1 MNIDKIKK
9 IRFENRKMTI
19 YESLQKEGM
28 PVNYGD
34 IPVLREK
41 VIKFIT
47 SFVNLYSS
55 YFCNYCSQC
64 GNCCRREN
72 ILVTGNDLFQLSTA
86 SGMTEKEFYN
96 KYLVPAGTWSDYDG
110 LIKLED
116 GKCPFLEQKP
126 AGRYKCNIYNDRP
139 QSCRLFLSTS
149 PLCIKDSNDLIEEI
163 TYLDIVNENI
173 FFQLKS
179 GQFYRDI
186 PIIEELKTDFSALI
200 STIASI
206 KDEEANKVKSALG
219 KLKEIIQDVEEGK
232 ISYDYFMKNVHTL
245 KEMLTNIWNQRI
257 SYSGELEELWT
268 RISRIELENFNR
280 NETLSDGQEEA
291 EASSERHD
299 LFSVDKF
306 SLKSIMFCPMTMNL
320 TYTVDET
327 EYNYSINYSSDKSL
341 GEHITDFTRRL
352 YLVTRKHFPRIMDN
366 FIPRCYMCGD
376 CCTIFIVEIE
386 PSDVRRLADELKMTE
401 TEFRETCTGPPRFS
415 WNPGSVTMK
424 KSLDEE
430 TNKHRCIFLKKGDLD
445 LYYCSVHGFKPDLC
459 REYKSGKPQCYRHI
473 DDDLYYRLLSNIQNI
488 NLDVETIS
496 VDTPYSFFKIERP
509 VQINWKDHKSLK
521 DVIEN
526 LLKYVRQL
534 LIVKYFPREKDRVM
548 EKI

>member
-9 IRFENRKMTI
+9 IRFENRKMTV
-19 YESLQKEGM
+19 YESLREEGM
-28 PVNYGD
+28 AINYGD
-34 IPVLREK
+34 ISVLREK

-55 YFCNYCSQC
+55 YFCTYCSQC
-64 GNCCRREN
+64 GNCCRRED
-72 ILVTGNDLFQLSTA
+72 ILVTGNDLFELSTA
-86 SGMTEKEFYN
+86 SGMTEKEFHR
-96 KYLVPAGTWSDYDG
+96 KYLVPAGTWSEYDG
-110 LIKLED
+110 FIKLED

-126 AGRYKCNIYNDRP
+126 AGRYKCKIYNARP
-139 QSCRLFLSTS
+139 RSCRLYLSAS
-149 PLCIKDSNDLIEEI
+149 PLCIKDTNDLIEEI
-163 TYLDIVNENI
+163 TYLDIVNEKI

-186 PIIEELKTDFSALI
+186 PIIEELRTAFSDLL
-200 STIASI
+200 STMASI
-206 KDEEANKVKSALG
+206 KNEEANKVKTALG

-245 KEMLTNIWNQRI
+245 KEMLTTIWNQRI

-268 RISRIELENFNR
+268 RISRIELENLNR
-280 NETLSDGQEEA
+280 NEILSGAHEKTEDIA
-291 EASSERHD
+291 ERYD
-299 LFSVDKF
+299 LFSVDNF
-306 SLKSIMFCPMTMNL
+306 SLKSIMFCPLTMNL
-320 TYTVDET
+320 IYKVDDI
-327 EYNYSINYSSDKSL
+327 EYNYSINYSADKSL
-341 GEHITDFTRRL
+341 GEHVKDFTKRL
-352 YLVTRKHFPRIMDN
+352 YLVIRENFPRIMDN

-386 PSDVRRLADELKMTE
+386 PSDVRRLADELNMTE
-401 TEFRETCTGPPRFS
+401 TKFRETCTGPPRYS

-445 LYYCSVHGFKPDLC
+445 LYYCSVHAFKPDLC

-473 DDDLYYRLLSNIQNI
+473 NDDLYYRLLSNIQNI
-488 NLDVETIS
+488 NLDIEKVS

-509 VQINWKDHKSLK
+509 VQINWHEHRELEDN
-521 DVIEN
+521 VEI
-526 LLKYVRQL
+526 LLKYLRQL
-534 LIVKYFPREKDRVM
+534 LITKYFPRKETLENV
-548 EKI
+548 